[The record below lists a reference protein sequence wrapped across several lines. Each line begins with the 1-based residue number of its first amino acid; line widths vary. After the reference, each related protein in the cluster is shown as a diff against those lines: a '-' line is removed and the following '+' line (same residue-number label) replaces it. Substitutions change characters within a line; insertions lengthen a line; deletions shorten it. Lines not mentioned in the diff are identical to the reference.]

1 MNSEKRRK
9 DDYDL
14 SLSPTLITKY
24 AHKSSRLIHSIEN
37 NIFIAIGVVA
47 ALAAIS
53 VIDTLEIL
61 RITDFIGEN
70 LDDTIVAT
78 LSLGSLAALLLILR
92 LSVQSKKALE
102 EWANMFERNSIK
114 NSISMSLTSRS
125 KDSVVR
131 AVAETVEEVGELLL
145 QYIQKGESSE
155 FFDRDVG
162 GKTYD
167 VLVDLETVKLEKG
180 AELKKILA
188 DYGAVII
195 KIVDGT
201 ISNNEVS
208 SFSESLSDYSN
219 YRHKKNAVGLAIMVG
234 REITPE
240 AYSAQAKDILFIE
253 KP

>member
-1 MNSEKRRK
+1 MDSGEKRK
-9 DDYDL
+9 EDHEL

-61 RITDFIGEN
+61 RITDFIGED

-78 LSLGSLAALLLILR
+78 LSLGSLAALVLILR
-92 LSVQSKKALE
+92 LSFQSKNALE
-102 EWANMFERNSIK
+102 EWANMFERNSIR

-125 KDSVVR
+125 KDSVIR
-131 AVAETVEEVGELLL
+131 AVAETVEEIGELLL
-145 QYIQKGESSE
+145 QYIQKGDSSE
-155 FFDRDVG
+155 FFDRDIG

-167 VLVDLETVKLEKG
+167 ILVDSETVKLEKG
-180 AELKKILA
+180 VDLKKILA
-188 DYGAVII
+188 DYGAII
-195 KIVDGT
+195 IRIVDGT

-208 SFSESLSDYSN
+208 SFSESLLEYSN
-219 YRHKKNAVGLAIMVG
+219 YRRKKNAVGLAIMVG

-240 AYSAQAKDILFIE
+240 AYSAKAKDILLIE
-253 KP
+253 KL